1 MRNFLKTLLAV
12 IFGNIIFF
20 GIFFLLL
27 IGLAAGVVIS
37 TKGSKVELKGDHILT
52 LNIRSGLSDLSQDK
66 SFDLGMGQGNKSA
79 ISVYD
84 IIDGIKKAKNDKSIK
99 ALWIQMNYNEELSY
113 AQIDMLRAAIKDFK
127 ASKKPVVAYGEAVS
141 QKMYYL
147 GSASDKVMVN
157 PQGALDVR
165 GFAAQLTFFKKTLDR
180 LEIKP
185 QIFYAGKFKSATEPF
200 RLDKMSDEN
209 KVQMKELLSD
219 ISNSVFSSIAA
230 DRKINLE
237 NLNLAIN
244 ELRTSMPEDALS
256 SGLIDKITYLDE
268 AERELKG
275 LMKLG
280 EKTELKKLTLS
291 NYLEDKFSSFKNEG
305 IAVYVAEG
313 DIVDGKAEE
322 GSIGSEDMVKD
333 IRAMAEDKDIKAVV
347 LRVNSP
353 GGSALASDVILRELD
368 ILKKKKPLVVSMGN
382 VAASGGYYIA
392 SGAEKIFA
400 EKNTITGSIG
410 VFGIIPNIGQM
421 MENKLGVT
429 FDEVELHEHAAMGVY
444 KNFDALEAARIQQ
457 SIDKIYLSFKSI
469 VAKGR
474 NMNIDSLE
482 NIAQG
487 RVWSGTKAKELNLV
501 DEIGGLKDAIAYIA
515 KSKSLDASNY
525 FFFNKR
531 KSDFEMLFEG
541 FSNEDTKS
549 SIEEKY
555 LKSKLGSYSKYYDM
569 LKSFENIRGA
579 QMRMV
584 YQVNGL

>member
-27 IGLAAGVVIS
+27 IGLAVGIAMS
-37 TKGSKVELKGDHILT
+37 AKGSKVELKGDHILT
-52 LNIRSGLSDLSQDK
+52 LNIRGGLSDLSQDK
-66 SFDLGMGQGNKSA
+66 SFDLGMRQGNQSA
-79 ISVYD
+79 ISIYD

-113 AQIDMLRAAIKDFK
+113 AQIDLLRASVKDFK

-147 GSASDKVMVN
+147 GSAADKVMVN

-219 ISNSVFSSIAA
+219 ISNSVFSNIAA

-244 ELRTSMPEDALS
+244 EMRTSMPEDALS

-268 AERELKG
+268 AEKELKS

-280 EKTELKKLTLS
+280 EKAELKKLTLS
-291 NYLEDKFSSFKNEG
+291 NYLEDKFPSFKNEG

-322 GSIGSEDMVKD
+322 GSIGSEDMIKD

-347 LRVNSP
+347 IRVNSP

-444 KNFDALEAARIQQ
+444 KNFDALEATRIQQ
-457 SIDKIYLSFKSI
+457 SIDKIYFSFKSI

-474 NMNIDSLE
+474 NMNIDSVE

-487 RVWSGTKAKELNLV
+487 RVWSGTRAKELKLV
-501 DEIGGLKDAIAYIA
+501 DEIGGLKDAIAYTA

-531 KSDFEMLFEG
+531 KSDFEMLFEE
-541 FSNEDTKS
+541 FSNEDAKS
-549 SIEEKY
+549 SLEEKY
-555 LKSKLGSYSKYYDM
+555 LKSKLGRYAKYYDM
-569 LKSFENIRGA
+569 LKSFESIRGA

>member
-27 IGLAAGVVIS
+27 IGLAVGVVIS

-79 ISVYD
+79 ISIYD

-268 AERELKG
+268 AERELKS

-291 NYLEDKFSSFKNEG
+291 NYLEDRFSSFKNEG

>member
-79 ISVYD
+79 ISIYD

>member
-27 IGLAAGVVIS
+27 IGLAVGVLIS

-79 ISVYD
+79 ISIYD

-230 DRKINLE
+230 DRKINLG

-268 AERELKG
+268 AERELKS

-474 NMNIDSLE
+474 NLNIDSLE

>member
-27 IGLAAGVVIS
+27 IGLAVGVVIS

-79 ISVYD
+79 ISIYD

-147 GSASDKVMVN
+147 GSASDKVMIN

-275 LMKLG
+275 LMNLG

>member
-12 IFGNIIFF
+12 IFGNMIFF
-20 GIFFLLL
+20 GIFFLVL
-27 IGLAAGVVIS
+27 IGLAVGIAMSGKNGNEEI
-37 TKGSKVELKGDHILT
+37 KGDHILT
-52 LNIRSGLSDLSQDK
+52 LNIRSGLSDMSQDK
-66 SFDLGMGQGNKSA
+66 SFDIGMGQGNQSA
-79 ISVYD
+79 ISIYD
-84 IIDGIKKAKNDKSIK
+84 IVDGIKKAKNDKSIK
-99 ALWIQMNYNEELSY
+99 ALWVQMNYNEELSY
-113 AQIDMLRAAIKDFK
+113 AQIDILRNALSDFK
-127 ASKKPVVAYGEAVS
+127 TSKKPVVAYGEAVS

-147 GSASDKVMVN
+147 GSVADKVMLN

-200 RLDKMSDEN
+200 RLEKMSEEN

-219 ISNSVFSSIAA
+219 ISNSVFSNISA
-230 DRKINLE
+230 DRKIKLE
-237 NLNLAIN
+237 NLTLAIN
-244 ELRTSMPEDALS
+244 EMRTSMPEDAFN
-256 SGLIDKITYLDE
+256 SGLIDKIAYLDE
-268 AERELKG
+268 AENELRI
-275 LMKLG
+275 LIKLG
-280 EKTELKKLTLS
+280 EKAEIKKISMSSYIEEKLP
-291 NYLEDKFSSFKNEG
+291 SFKNEG

-322 GSIGSEDMVKD
+322 GSIGSENMVKD
-333 IRAMAEDKDIKAVV
+333 IRAMAEDEDIKAVV

-353 GGSALASDVILRELD
+353 GGSALASDVILRELE
-368 ILKKKKPLVVSMGN
+368 ILKKKKLLVVSMGN

-429 FDEVELHEHAAMGVY
+429 FDEVELHEHAAMGIN
-444 KNFDALEAARIQQ
+444 KNFDALEAIKIQQ
-457 SIDKIYLSFKSI
+457 AIDKIYVSFKSV

-474 NMNIDSLE
+474 KMNIDSVE
-482 NIAQG
+482 SIAQG
-487 RVWSGTKAKELNLV
+487 RVWSGTRAKELKLV
-501 DEIGGLKDAIAYIA
+501 DEIGGLNEAIAYAA
-515 KSKSLDASNY
+515 KANAIEAKDY
-525 FFFNKR
+525 FFYNKR
-531 KSDFEMLFEG
+531 MSDFEMLFEG
-541 FSNEDTKS
+541 FSNEDAKS
-549 SIEEKY
+549 SLEEKY
-555 LKSKLGSYSKYYDM
+555 FKSKLGSYAKYYDM

>member
-27 IGLAAGVVIS
+27 IGLAVGIAMS
-37 TKGSKVELKGDHILT
+37 AKGSKVELKGDHILT

-79 ISVYD
+79 ISIYD

-230 DRKINLE
+230 DRKINLG

-268 AERELKG
+268 AERELKS

>member
-27 IGLAAGVVIS
+27 IGLAVGVVIS

-79 ISVYD
+79 ISIYD

-147 GSASDKVMVN
+147 GSASDKVMIN

-268 AERELKG
+268 AERELKS

-291 NYLEDKFSSFKNEG
+291 NYLEDRFSSFKNEG

>member
-1 MRNFLKTLLAV
+1 
-12 IFGNIIFF
+12 
-20 GIFFLLL
+20 
-27 IGLAAGVVIS
+27 
-37 TKGSKVELKGDHILT
+37 
-52 LNIRSGLSDLSQDK
+52 
-66 SFDLGMGQGNKSA
+66 
-79 ISVYD
+79 
-84 IIDGIKKAKNDKSIK
+84 
-99 ALWIQMNYNEELSY
+99 
-113 AQIDMLRAAIKDFK
+113 
-127 ASKKPVVAYGEAVS
+127 
-141 QKMYYL
+141 
-147 GSASDKVMVN
+147 
-157 PQGALDVR
+157 
-165 GFAAQLTFFKKTLDR
+165 
-180 LEIKP
+180 
-185 QIFYAGKFKSATEPF
+185 
-200 RLDKMSDEN
+200 
-209 KVQMKELLSD
+209 
-219 ISNSVFSSIAA
+219 
-230 DRKINLE
+230 
-237 NLNLAIN
+237 
-244 ELRTSMPEDALS
+244 
-256 SGLIDKITYLDE
+256 
-268 AERELKG
+268 
-275 LMKLG
+275 
-280 EKTELKKLTLS
+280 
-291 NYLEDKFSSFKNEG
+291 
-305 IAVYVAEG
+305 
-313 DIVDGKAEE
+313 
-322 GSIGSEDMVKD
+322 
-333 IRAMAEDKDIKAVV
+333 
-347 LRVNSP
+347 
-353 GGSALASDVILRELD
+353 
-368 ILKKKKPLVVSMGN
+368 MGN

>member
-27 IGLAAGVVIS
+27 IGLAVGVLIS

-79 ISVYD
+79 ISIYD

-230 DRKINLE
+230 DRKINLG

-268 AERELKG
+268 AERELKS

>member
-27 IGLAAGVVIS
+27 IGLAVGVVIS

-66 SFDLGMGQGNKSA
+66 SFDLGMGQGNQSA
-79 ISVYD
+79 ISIYD

-147 GSASDKVMVN
+147 GSASDMVMVN

-200 RLDKMSDEN
+200 RLEKMSDEN

-268 AERELKG
+268 AEWELKS

-280 EKTELKKLTLS
+280 EKTELKKLSLS
-291 NYLEDKFSSFKNEG
+291 NYLEDKFPLFKNEG

-347 LRVNSP
+347 LRINSP

-421 MENKLGVT
+421 LENKLGVT

-487 RVWSGTKAKELNLV
+487 RVWSGTRAKELKLV

-515 KSKSLDASNY
+515 KSKSLNASNY

>member
-27 IGLAAGVVIS
+27 IGLAVGVLIS

-79 ISVYD
+79 ISIYD

-268 AERELKG
+268 AERELKS

>member
-27 IGLAAGVVIS
+27 IGLAVGIAMS
-37 TKGSKVELKGDHILT
+37 AKGSKVELKGDHILT
-52 LNIRSGLSDLSQDK
+52 LNIRGGLSDLSQDK
-66 SFDLGMGQGNKSA
+66 SFDLGMRQGNQSA
-79 ISVYD
+79 ISIYD

-113 AQIDMLRAAIKDFK
+113 AQIDLLRASVKDFK

-147 GSASDKVMVN
+147 GSAADKVMVN

-219 ISNSVFSSIAA
+219 ISNSVFSNIAA

-268 AERELKG
+268 AERELKS
-275 LMKLG
+275 LMKQG

-291 NYLEDKFSSFKNEG
+291 NYLEDKFPSFKNEG

-333 IRAMAEDKDIKAVV
+333 IRVMAEDKDIKAVV

-368 ILKKKKPLVVSMGN
+368 ILKMKKPLVVSMGN

-444 KNFDALEAARIQQ
+444 KNFDALEATRIQQ
-457 SIDKIYLSFKSI
+457 SIDKIYFSFKSI

-487 RVWSGTKAKELNLV
+487 RVWSGTRAKELKLV

-549 SIEEKY
+549 SIGEKY
-555 LKSKLGSYSKYYDM
+555 LKSKLGSYSKYYDV

>member
-12 IFGNIIFF
+12 IFGNMIFF
-20 GIFFLLL
+20 GIFFLVM
-27 IGLAAGVVIS
+27 IGLAVGIAMSGKNGNEEI
-37 TKGSKVELKGDHILT
+37 KGDHILT
-52 LNIRSGLSDLSQDK
+52 LNIRSGLSDMSQDK
-66 SFDLGMGQGNKSA
+66 SFDIGMGQGNQSA
-79 ISVYD
+79 ISIYD
-84 IIDGIKKAKNDKSIK
+84 IVDGIKKAKNDKSIK
-99 ALWIQMNYNEELSY
+99 ALWVQMNYNEELSY
-113 AQIDMLRAAIKDFK
+113 AQIDILRNALSDFK
-127 ASKKPVVAYGEAVS
+127 TSKKPVVAYGEAVS

-147 GSASDKVMVN
+147 GSVADKVMLN

-200 RLDKMSDEN
+200 RLEKMSEEN

-219 ISNSVFSSIAA
+219 ISNSVFSNISA
-230 DRKINLE
+230 DRKIKLE

-244 ELRTSMPEDALS
+244 EMRTSMPEDAFN
-256 SGLIDKITYLDE
+256 SGLIDKIAYLDE
-268 AERELKG
+268 AENELRI
-275 LMKLG
+275 LIKLG
-280 EKTELKKLTLS
+280 EKAEIKKIS
-291 NYLEDKFSSFKNEG
+291 MSSYLDEKLPSFKNEG

-322 GSIGSEDMVKD
+322 GSIGSENMVKD
-333 IRAMAEDKDIKAVV
+333 IRAMAEDEDIKAVV

-353 GGSALASDVILRELD
+353 GGSALASDVILRELE

-421 MENKLGVT
+421 MENKLGIT
-429 FDEVELHEHAAMGVY
+429 FDEVELHEHAAMGIN
-444 KNFDALEAARIQQ
+444 KNFDAVEATKIQQ
-457 SIDKIYLSFKSI
+457 AIDKIYVSFKSV

-474 NMNIDSLE
+474 KMNIDSVE
-482 NIAQG
+482 SIAQG
-487 RVWSGTKAKELNLV
+487 RVWSGTRAKELKLV
-501 DEIGGLKDAIAYIA
+501 DEIGGLNEAITYAAKASAIEAKD
-515 KSKSLDASNY
+515 Y
-525 FFFNKR
+525 FFYNKR

-541 FSNEDTKS
+541 FSNEDAKS
-549 SIEEKY
+549 SLEEKY
-555 LKSKLGSYSKYYDM
+555 FKSKLGSYAKYYDM

>member
-12 IFGNIIFF
+12 IFGNMIFF
-20 GIFFLLL
+20 GIFFLVM
-27 IGLAAGVVIS
+27 IGLAVGIAMSGKNGNEEI
-37 TKGSKVELKGDHILT
+37 KGDHILT
-52 LNIRSGLSDLSQDK
+52 LNIRSGLSDMSQDK
-66 SFDLGMGQGNKSA
+66 SFDIGMGQGNQSA
-79 ISVYD
+79 ISIYD
-84 IIDGIKKAKNDKSIK
+84 IVDGIKKAKNDKSIK
-99 ALWIQMNYNEELSY
+99 ALWVQMNYNEELSY
-113 AQIDMLRAAIKDFK
+113 AQIDILRNALSDFK
-127 ASKKPVVAYGEAVS
+127 ASKKPVLAYGEAVS

-147 GSASDKVMVN
+147 GSVADKVMLN

-165 GFAAQLTFFKKTLDR
+165 GFAAQLSFFKKTLDR

-200 RLDKMSDEN
+200 RLEKMSEEN

-219 ISNSVFSSIAA
+219 ISNSVFSNISA
-230 DRKINLE
+230 DRKIKLE
-237 NLNLAIN
+237 NLTLAIN
-244 ELRTSMPEDALS
+244 EMRTSMPEDAFN
-256 SGLIDKITYLDE
+256 SGLIDKIAYLDE
-268 AERELKG
+268 AENELRI
-275 LMKLG
+275 LIKLG
-280 EKTELKKLTLS
+280 EKAEIKKIS
-291 NYLEDKFSSFKNEG
+291 MSSYLDEKLPSFKNEG

-322 GSIGSEDMVKD
+322 GSIGSENMVKD
-333 IRAMAEDKDIKAVV
+333 IRAMAEDEDIKAVV

-353 GGSALASDVILRELD
+353 GGSALASDVILRELE

-429 FDEVELHEHAAMGVY
+429 FDEVELHEHAAMGIN
-444 KNFDALEAARIQQ
+444 KNFDALEATKIQQ
-457 SIDKIYLSFKSI
+457 AIDKIYVSFKSV

-474 NMNIDSLE
+474 KMNIDSVE
-482 NIAQG
+482 SIAQG
-487 RVWSGTKAKELNLV
+487 RVWSGTRAKELKLV
-501 DEIGGLKDAIAYIA
+501 DEIGGLNEAIAYAA
-515 KSKSLDASNY
+515 KANAIEAKDY
-525 FFFNKR
+525 FFYNKR

-541 FSNEDTKS
+541 FSNEDAKS
-549 SIEEKY
+549 SLEEKY
-555 LKSKLGSYSKYYDM
+555 FKSKLGSYAKFYDM

>member
-12 IFGNIIFF
+12 IFGNMIFF
-20 GIFFLLL
+20 GIFFLLM
-27 IGLAAGVVIS
+27 IGLAAGLAMS
-37 TKGSKVELKGDHILT
+37 AKKGKEEVKGEKILT

-66 SFDLGMGQGNKSA
+66 SFDFSMDQGNQSA
-79 ISVYD
+79 ISIYD
-84 IIDGIKKAKNDKSIK
+84 IIDGIKKAKGDQSIK
-99 ALWIQMNYNEELSY
+99 ALWLQLNYNEELSY
-113 AQIDMLRAAIKDFK
+113 AQIDLLREAISDFK
-127 ASKKPVVAYGEAVS
+127 TSKKPVVAYGEAVS

-147 GSASDKVMVN
+147 GSVADRVMIN

-165 GFAAQLTFFKKTLDR
+165 GFAAQLTFFKKTLDK

-200 RLDKMSDEN
+200 RLEKMSEEN

-219 ISNSVFSSIAA
+219 ISNSVFANIAV
-230 DRKINLE
+230 DRK
-237 NLNLAIN
+237 LNLDSLNIAIN
-244 ELRTSMPEDALS
+244 KMLTTMPDDAKNV
-256 SGLIDKITYLDE
+256 GLIDKIAYLDE
-268 AERELKG
+268 AEGELKK
-275 LMKLG
+275 LLKLG
-280 EKTELKKLTLS
+280 EKAEMKKISMS
-291 NYLEDKFSSFKNEG
+291 NFLDEKFPSFKNKG

-322 GSIGSEDMVKD
+322 GSIGSENMVKD
-333 IRAMAEDKDIKAVV
+333 IRAIAEDENIKALV

-353 GGSALASDVILRELD
+353 GGSALASDVILRELEL
-368 ILKKKKPLVVSMGN
+368 LKKKKPLVVSMGN

-429 FDEVELHEHAAMGVY
+429 FDEVELHEHAAMGIN
-444 KNFDALEAARIQQ
+444 KNFDAVEAVKIQQ
-457 SIDKIYLSFKSI
+457 AIDKIYLSFKSV

-474 NMNIDSLE
+474 KMNLDSVE
-482 NIAQG
+482 NLAQG
-487 RVWSGTKAKELNLV
+487 RVWSGKRAKDIKLI
-501 DEIGGLKDAIAYIA
+501 DEIGGLKEAIAYTA
-515 KSKSLDASNY
+515 RANSLKGKE
-525 FFFNKR
+525 FFFYNKR
-531 KSDFEMLFEG
+531 KSEFALLMEG
-541 FSNEDTKS
+541 FSSEDTRS

-555 LKSKLGSYSKYYDM
+555 FKSKLGNYAKYYDM
-569 LKSFENIRGA
+569 LKSFESVKGA

-584 YQVNGL
+584 YQINGL

>member
-27 IGLAAGVVIS
+27 IGLAVGVLIS

-79 ISVYD
+79 ISIYD

-230 DRKINLE
+230 DRKINLG

-268 AERELKG
+268 AERELKS

-429 FDEVELHEHAAMGVY
+429 FDEVELHEHAAMGFY

-474 NMNIDSLE
+474 NLNIDSLE

>member
-27 IGLAAGVVIS
+27 IGLAVGVLIS

-66 SFDLGMGQGNKSA
+66 SFDLGMGQGNQSA
-79 ISVYD
+79 ISIYD

-147 GSASDKVMVN
+147 GSASDMVMVN

-219 ISNSVFSSIAA
+219 ISNSVFSNIAA

-268 AERELKG
+268 AERELKS
-275 LMKLG
+275 LMKQG

-291 NYLEDKFSSFKNEG
+291 NYLEDKFPSFKNEG

-333 IRAMAEDKDIKAVV
+333 IRVMAEDKDIKAVV

-368 ILKKKKPLVVSMGN
+368 ILKMKKPLVVSMGN

-555 LKSKLGSYSKYYDM
+555 LKSKLGSYSKYYDV

>member
-27 IGLAAGVVIS
+27 IGLAVGVLIS

-79 ISVYD
+79 ISIYD

-127 ASKKPVVAYGEAVS
+127 ASKKPVVSYGEAVS

-147 GSASDKVMVN
+147 GSASDMVMVN

-268 AERELKG
+268 AERELKS

-487 RVWSGTKAKELNLV
+487 RVWSGTRAKELKLV

-515 KSKSLDASNY
+515 KSKSLNASNY

>member
-27 IGLAAGVVIS
+27 IGLAVGVVIS

-66 SFDLGMGQGNKSA
+66 SFDLGMGQGNQSA
-79 ISVYD
+79 ISIYD

-127 ASKKPVVAYGEAVS
+127 ASEKPVVAYGEAVS

-147 GSASDKVMVN
+147 GSASDMVMVN

-200 RLDKMSDEN
+200 RLEKMSDEN

-268 AERELKG
+268 AEWELKS

-280 EKTELKKLTLS
+280 EKTELKKLSLS
-291 NYLEDKFSSFKNEG
+291 NYLEDKFPLFKNEG

-347 LRVNSP
+347 LRINSP

-421 MENKLGVT
+421 LENKLGVT

-487 RVWSGTKAKELNLV
+487 RVWSGTRAKELKLV

-515 KSKSLDASNY
+515 KSKSLNASNY

>member
-27 IGLAAGVVIS
+27 IGLAVGVVIS

-79 ISVYD
+79 ISIYD

-268 AERELKG
+268 AERELKS

-291 NYLEDKFSSFKNEG
+291 NYLEDRFSSFKNEG

-368 ILKKKKPLVVSMGN
+368 ILKRKKPLVVSMGD

>member
-27 IGLAAGVVIS
+27 IGLAVGVLIS

-79 ISVYD
+79 ISIYD

-268 AERELKG
+268 AERELKS

-313 DIVDGKAEE
+313 DIIDGKAEE

>member
-27 IGLAAGVVIS
+27 IGLAVGVVIS

-66 SFDLGMGQGNKSA
+66 SFDLGMGQGNQSA
-79 ISVYD
+79 ISIYD

-147 GSASDKVMVN
+147 GSASDMVMVN

-200 RLDKMSDEN
+200 RLEKMSDEN

-268 AERELKG
+268 AEWELKS

-291 NYLEDKFSSFKNEG
+291 NYLEDKFPLFKNEG

-347 LRVNSP
+347 LRINSP

-421 MENKLGVT
+421 LENKLGVT

-487 RVWSGTKAKELNLV
+487 RVWSGTRAKELKLV

-515 KSKSLDASNY
+515 KSKSLNASNY